1 MITDID
7 LSFINIISWR
17 NKCQLIA
24 SQNQEIE
31 IKFSVPKNY
40 SAVLLK
46 NGATLI
52 NEKILE
58 DGYFDT
64 TEDFHLLKIN
74 R

>member
-1 MITDID
+1 MIE
-7 LSFINIISWR
+7 N
-17 NKCQLIA
+17 
-24 SQNQEIE
+24 QNQEIE

-40 SAVLLK
+40 SAVLLQ

-64 TEDFHLLKIN
+64 EDFHLLKIN

>member
-7 LSFINIISWR
+7 HSFINLISWR
-17 NKCQLIA
+17 NKCQLIEN
-24 SQNQEIE
+24 QNQEIE

-40 SAVLLK
+40 SAVLLQ

-64 TEDFHLLKIN
+64 EDFHLLKIN